1 MDVVKV
7 ENLGKVYKGGV
18 EALKGISFSV
28 EEGSVFAI
36 LGPNGAGKTTT
47 LKSVMGLLKPTSGK
61 IETLGNTP
69 FPDGIKD
76 VSFVPE
82 EKAMYDWMKVS
93 KIAALFEGFAP
104 RFSMKKFT
112 ELSKRLELTQNRK
125 VGTLSQGNRTKLYL
139 ALALAQE
146 VKLYILD
153 EPTWG
158 LDPVVRAEV
167 LEIVRETAGDG
178 KTVIYSSH
186 ILSEVEE
193 VCDRLIVL
201 KDGKIIYKGDLD
213 ELKEKNNSNL
223 SKAFLDLV
231 KGDVE

>member
-7 ENLGKVYKGGV
+7 ENLTKVYRGGV
-18 EALKGISFSV
+18 EALRGISFSV
-28 EEGSVFAI
+28 AEGSVFAI

-61 IETLGNTP
+61 IETLEKPP

-82 EKAMYDWMKVS
+82 EKAMYDWMRVS
-93 KIAALFEGFAP
+93 KLASLFGTFAP
-104 RFSMKKFT
+104 NFSMGRFSS
-112 ELSKRLELTQNRK
+112 LSKRLELTQNRK
-125 VGTLSQGNRTKLYL
+125 VGDLSQGNRTKLYL
-139 ALALAQE
+139 ALALAQD
-146 VKLYILD
+146 VRLYILD

-201 KDGKIIYKGDLD
+201 KEGKIIYNGDLD
-213 ELKEKNNSNL
+213 ELKEKSNSNL

-231 KGDVE
+231 KGDAE